1 MALQF
6 YFGGSGAGK
15 SRKLHDFIIEAS
27 GQEPDC
33 NFLLIVP
40 DQFSMQTQ
48 MDLVLEHP
56 NRGIMNIDVL
66 SFGRLTHRI
75 LEEVG
80 HKDMPVLD
88 DTGKSLI
95 LRKVAEAEQQK
106 LAVIGKHLHKIGYI
120 HEVKSAISEFMQYGI
135 GLKELS
141 ELTESAK
148 SRGALYYKLKDLQ
161 LLYAGFLSYIQE
173 KFITTEET
181 LDRLREALPK
191 SEIIRNAVIAFDGFT
206 GFTPIQ
212 YRVIQELMRLTKK
225 VIVTITIDA
234 RENPYRLDGE
244 QKLFH
249 LSKKTV
255 ADLRKLGDAEG
266 VPMLPAVVC
275 GGLAGDGPCAPE
287 TVGNEQGRPAERL
300 PRFWDNP
307 ELAHLERHLFRYPAA
322 PYEGETT
329 RICLLEASTPR
340 EEIRQTCIEIYR
352 LLRGEEVPGRQTG
365 KEKPDGASGRTE
377 EENPEGASVRTGEA
391 SGLHYR
397 DIAVV
402 TGSMETYGN
411 DIEEEFAR
419 FGIPVYM
426 DQTRGILFNPFTEY
440 IRSALQ
446 IVLQDFSKD
455 AVFHYLRTGMCG
467 FAREDIDRLENY
479 IRRFGLRGKKQWGS
493 LFVYKEEDGEEGV
506 AALARYNAMR
516 ENLLEQLAPLLG
528 GYRTAGELVR
538 ALYDFLVKNELQQKL
553 ARYEAKFRAEGEPAK
568 AKEYGQ
574 IYGLVIDLL
583 DQIEGL
589 LKDEPMTFREFAE
602 ILDSGFAEI
611 TVGTIPQNVDR
622 IVIGDI
628 ERTRLKQVKVLFFL
642 GINDGNIP
650 KGTGG
655 GGIISDI
662 DREFLQESGWELA
675 PTPRQQM
682 YIQRLYLY
690 LNMTKPSERL
700 YLSYAKVGND
710 GKSRR
715 PAYLIDTM
723 QKLFPGLTV
732 QRPELWP
739 MEEQLSSGADGILF
753 FTELLREYAAGRLD
767 AEKQRKLY
775 TFFCSYYGNPDWRE
789 TVSGLIDTAFYH
801 YRESPLSRQVT
812 TALYGTVLQNSIS
825 RLEKYAACAYAHFLQ
840 YGLALKERGE
850 YGFEDVDMGNVFHGV
865 LELFSEKLTER
876 GYTWFDFPQ
885 EAGEKMLDE
894 AIEAYAASYGETV
907 LYSSFRNQYLLKRIR
922 RILGRTIR
930 TLQIQLQKGSFLPE
944 HFEMSFSMLEDLDA
958 VNIALTGQEKMKLQG
973 RIDRID
979 TCEEEDVVYVKVID
993 YKSGSR
999 KFDLAA
1005 LYYGLQLQ
1013 LVVYMNAAVEMEQKK
1028 HPGKKVVPAAML
1040 YYHIADPMIEDG
1052 QALTPEQLNQKILQ
1066 ELKTTG
1072 IVNGDDRAVRLLDKE
1087 FTGKSDILP
1096 IERKKDGSFSAYS
1109 SVINEE
1115 EMRTVSDYVNLK
1127 IKELGAGILQ
1137 GNISVNPCE
1146 QNGNSA
1152 CTYCAYRSICGFD
1165 NEIGGFQMRKL
1176 ENLSPDEA
1184 VLRMAEANKS
1194 IG

>member
-1 MALQF
+1 MAFQF

-15 SRKLHDFIIEAS
+15 SRKLHEDMIEAS
-27 GQEPDC
+27 RREPGC
-33 NFLLIVP
+33 NYLLIVP
-40 DQFSMQTQ
+40 DQFTMQTQ

-80 HKDMPVLD
+80 HTDMPVLD

-95 LRKVAEAEQQK
+95 LRKIAETEQQR
-106 LAVIGKHLHKIGYI
+106 LTVIGKHLHKIGYI

-135 GLKELS
+135 GTKALS
-141 ELTESAK
+141 ELTEYAK

-161 LLYAGFLSYIQE
+161 VLYESFLAYIQE

-181 LDRLREALPK
+181 LDRLRQALPK
-191 SEIIRNAVIAFDGFT
+191 SEIIQNCVIAFDGFT

-212 YRVIQELMRLTKK
+212 YRVIQELMRLAKR
-225 VIVTITIDA
+225 VLITITIDT
-234 RENPYRLDGE
+234 RENPYQPDGE

-255 ADLRKLGDAEG
+255 ADLRRLGEAVS

-275 GGLAGDGPCAPE
+275 GKEAAM
-287 TVGNEQGRPAERL
+287 L
-300 PRFWDNP
+300 PRFENNP
-307 ELAHLERHLFRYPAA
+307 ELAHLEQQLFRYPAA
-322 PYEGETT
+322 PYEAETT
-329 RICLLEASTPR
+329 HIHLMEASTPK

-352 LLRGEEVPGRQTG
+352 LLGGE
-365 KEKPDGASGRTE
+365 K
-377 EENPEGASVRTGEA
+377 
-391 SGLHYR
+391 GLHFR

-446 IVLQDFSKD
+446 IVLQDFSRD
-455 AVFHYLRTGMCG
+455 AVFHYLRTGLCG
-467 FAREDIDRLENY
+467 LEREDIDRLENY

-493 LFVYKEEDGEEGV
+493 LFVYKEEEGEKGV
-506 AALARYNAMR
+506 ALLALYNEMR
-516 ENLLEQLAPLLG
+516 ERLLEQLAPLLG
-528 GYRTAGELVR
+528 SFQTAGELVR

-553 ARYEAKFRAEGEPAK
+553 AHYEAKFKAEGEPAK

-589 LKDEPMTFREFAE
+589 LKEESMTLREFAE

-611 TVGTIPQNVDR
+611 KVGTIPQNVDR

-628 ERTRLKQVKVLFFL
+628 ERTRLKQVRVLFFL

-715 PAYLIDTM
+715 PAYLVDTM
-723 QKLFPGLTV
+723 RKLFPGLTIKS
-732 QRPELWP
+732 PEMLP

-753 FTELLREYAAGRLD
+753 FTELLREYAAGRLK
-767 AEKQRKLY
+767 ETEQRKLC
-775 TFFCSYYGNPDWRE
+775 TFFRSYYENPDWRE
-789 TVSGLIDTAFYH
+789 QILRLIDTAFYH

-812 TALYGTVLQNSIS
+812 SALYGTVLHNSVS

-840 YGLALKERGE
+840 YGLALQERGE

-865 LELFSEKLTER
+865 LELFAEKLAEHH
-876 GYTWFDFPQ
+876 YTWFDFPQ
-885 EAGEKMLDE
+885 EAGDKILDE
-894 AIEAYAASYGETV
+894 AIEAYAAGYGGTI
-907 LYSSFRNQYLLKRIR
+907 LYSSARNQHLLKRIR

-958 VNIALTGQEKMKLQG
+958 LNIALTGAEKMKLRG

-1013 LVVYMNAAVEMEQKK
+1013 LVVYMNAAVELEQKK

-1040 YYHIADPMIEDG
+1040 YYHIADPMIEEG

-1066 ELKTTG
+1066 ELKSTG
-1072 IVNGDDRAVRLLDKE
+1072 IVNSDDRAVRLLDNT

-1115 EMRTVSDYVNLK
+1115 DMTTISNYVNQK
-1127 IKELGAGILQ
+1127 IKELGTGILQ

-1146 QNGNSA
+1146 QGGNSS
-1152 CTYCAYRSICGFD
+1152 CSYCAYRSICGYD
-1165 NEIGGFQMRKL
+1165 AEISGFQMRKL
-1176 ENLSPDEA
+1176 EALSPDEA
-1184 VLRMAEANKS
+1184 VLRMAEAN
-1194 IG
+1194 GRNGG

>member
-15 SRKLHDFIIEAS
+15 SRKLHEDIIAAA
-27 GQEPDC
+27 GKEPKR

-40 DQFSMQTQ
+40 DQFTMQTQ

-56 NRGIMNIDVL
+56 NRSIMNIDVL

-80 HKDMPVLD
+80 AEDMPVLD

-95 LRKVAEAEQQK
+95 LRKIAETEQPK
-106 LAVIGKHLHKIGYI
+106 LSVIGKHLHKIGYI

-135 GLKELS
+135 GTKELS
-141 ELTESAK
+141 KLTEYAE

-161 LLYAGFLSYIQE
+161 VLYEGFLSYIQE

-181 LDRLREALPK
+181 LDRLCEALPK
-191 SEIIRNAVIAFDGFT
+191 SEIIRDCVIAFDGFT

-212 YRVIQELMRLTKK
+212 YRVIQELMRLTER
-225 VIVTITIDA
+225 VIVTVTIDA
-234 RENPYRLDGE
+234 GEDPYRMDGE

-249 LSKKTV
+249 LSRKTV
-255 ADLRKLGDAEG
+255 ADLRKLGEDIG
-266 VPMLPAVVC
+266 VLMLPEVFC
-275 GGLAGDGPCAPE
+275 KGIAGW
-287 TVGNEQGRPAERL
+287 L
-300 PRFWDNP
+300 PRFTDNP
-307 ELAHLERHLFRYPAA
+307 ELAHLERQLFRYPAA
-322 PYEGETT
+322 PYEKEPE
-329 RICLLEASTPR
+329 RIRLTEASTPK
-340 EEIRQTCIEIYR
+340 EEVRQTCIEICR
-352 LLRGEEVPGRQTG
+352 LLNRE
-365 KEKPDGASGRTE
+365 D
-377 EENPEGASVRTGEA
+377 
-391 SGLHYR
+391 LHYR

-411 DIEEEFAR
+411 DIEEEFAK
-419 FGIPVYM
+419 FGIPIYM

-446 IVLQDFSKD
+446 IVLKDFNRE
-455 AVFHYLRTGMCG
+455 AVFHYLRTGLCG
-467 FAREDIDRLENY
+467 MERDEIDRLENY
-479 IRRFGLRGKKQWGS
+479 VRRFGLRGRKQWEA
-493 LFVYKEEDGEEGV
+493 LFIYKEEKGEEGV
-506 AALARYNAMR
+506 VLLARYNEMR
-516 ENLLEQLAPLLG
+516 EKLLAQLEPLL
-528 GYRTAGELVR
+528 RSCSTAGELVH
-538 ALYDFLVKNELQQKL
+538 ALYDFLVRNELQQKL
-553 ARYEAKFRAEGEPAK
+553 ARFEAKFQAEGELAR

-589 LKDEPMTFREFAE
+589 LREERISMQEFSE
-602 ILDSGFAEI
+602 ILDAGFAEI

-628 ERTRLKQVKVLFFL
+628 ERTRLKQVRVLFFL

-650 KGTGG
+650 KGNGG

-710 GKSRR
+710 GKSKR

-723 QKLFPGLTV
+723 QKLFPLLV
-732 QRPELWP
+732 IRSPELLP
-739 MEEQLSSGADGILF
+739 MEEQLSNGADGILF

-767 AEKQRKLY
+767 GEEERKLF
-775 TFFCSYYGNPDWRE
+775 TFFKSYYDDPDWRDQI
-789 TVSGLIDTAFYH
+789 VRLIDTAFWH
-801 YRESPLSRQVT
+801 YQESPLSGQVT
-812 TALYGTVLQNSIS
+812 SALYGTVLQNSVS

-840 YGLALKERGE
+840 YGLSLKERGE

-865 LELFSEKLTER
+865 LELFAAKLEER
-876 GYTWFDFPQ
+876 HYTWFDFPQ
-885 EAGEKMLDE
+885 EDGEKMLDE
-894 AIEAYAASYGETV
+894 AIEAYAADYGETI
-907 LYSSFRNQYLLKRIR
+907 LYSSARNQHLLRRIR
-922 RILGRTIR
+922 RILSRTIR

-944 HFEMSFSMLEDLDA
+944 HFEMSFSMLEDLEA

-1013 LVVYMNAAVEMEQKK
+1013 LVVYMNAAVEIERKK

-1052 QALTPEQLNQKILQ
+1052 QTMTPEQLNRKILQ

-1072 IVNGDDRAVRLLDKE
+1072 IVNSDDRAVTLLDRE

-1109 SVINEE
+1109 SVIGEE
-1115 EMRTVSDYVNLK
+1115 DLITVSNYVNHK
-1127 IKELGAGILQ
+1127 IRELGTGILQ

-1146 QNGNSA
+1146 ENGSSS
-1152 CTYCAYRSICGFD
+1152 CTYCAYRSVCGYD
-1165 NEIGGFQMRKL
+1165 NEIAGFQMRQL
-1176 ENLSPDEA
+1176 EHLSPEEA
-1184 VLRMAEANKS
+1184 VLRMRAEEESTDAQT
-1194 IG
+1194 G

>member
-6 YFGGSGAGK
+6 YLGGSGAGK
-15 SRKLHDFIIEAS
+15 SRKLHEDIIAAS
-27 GQEPDC
+27 VREPKR

-40 DQFSMQTQ
+40 DQFTMQTQ

-56 NRGIMNIDVL
+56 NKGIMNIDVL

-80 HKDMPVLD
+80 HTDMPVLD

-95 LRKVAEAEQQK
+95 LRKIAETEQQK
-106 LAVIGKHLHKIGYI
+106 LSVIGKHLHKIGYV

-135 GLKELS
+135 GVEELS
-141 ELTESAK
+141 RLAEYAK

-161 LLYAGFLSYIQE
+161 VLYAGFLSYIQE

-191 SEIIRNAVIAFDGFT
+191 SEIIRDCVIAFDGFT

-212 YRVIQELMRLTKK
+212 YRVIQELMRLAGK
-225 VIVTITIDA
+225 VIVTITIDGG
-234 RENPYRLDGE
+234 ENLFQPDGE

-249 LSKKTV
+249 LSKKTA
-255 ADLRKLGDAEG
+255 ADLRRLGEEAG
-266 VPMLPAVVC
+266 VPMLPATVC
-275 GGLAGDGPCAPE
+275 E
-287 TVGNEQGRPAERL
+287 TGTGRL
-300 PRFWDNP
+300 PRFRENP
-307 ELAHLERHLFRYPAA
+307 ELAHLERHLFRYPVV
-322 PYEGETT
+322 PYDGETT
-329 RICLLEASTPR
+329 RIHLMEASTPK
-340 EEIRQTCIEIYR
+340 EEVRQTCIEIYR
-352 LLRGEEVPGRQTG
+352 LLYGEKAGRETAAGSPGTEDVTG
-365 KEKPDGASGRTE
+365 AEKYPGTA
-377 EENPEGASVRTGEA
+377 
-391 SGLHYR
+391 GLHFR

-426 DQTRGILFNPFTEY
+426 DKTRGILFNPFTEY

-446 IVLQDFSKD
+446 IVLQDFGRD
-455 AVFHYLRTGMCG
+455 AVFHYFRTGLCG
-467 FAREDIDRLENY
+467 FEREDIDRLENY
-479 IRRFGLRGKKQWGS
+479 VRRFGIRGKKSWSS
-493 LFVYKEEDGEEGV
+493 LFVYKEEEGEDGI
-506 AALARYNAMR
+506 ASLALYNEMR
-516 ENLLEQLAPLLG
+516 EKLTEQLAPILVPC
-528 GYRTAGELVR
+528 RTAGELVH
-538 ALYDFLVKNELQQKL
+538 ALYDFLVQNGMQQKL
-553 ARYEAKFRAEGEPAK
+553 ARFEKKFQAEGELAK

-589 LKDEPMTFREFAE
+589 LREEPMTLKEFAE
-602 ILDSGFAEI
+602 ILDAGFAEI

-622 IVIGDI
+622 VVIGDI
-628 ERTRLKQVKVLFFL
+628 ERTRLKQVRVLFFL

-700 YLSYAKVGND
+700 YLSYAKVGKD

-723 QKLFPGLTV
+723 QKLFPGLAI
-732 QRPELWP
+732 RSPELYP
-739 MEEQLSSGADGILF
+739 MEEQLSGGADGIWF
-753 FTELLREYAAGRLD
+753 FTELLREYAAGRLS
-767 AEKQRKLY
+767 EEEQRKLF
-775 TFFCSYYGNPDWRE
+775 TFFRSYYDNPDWRAQIGQL
-789 TVSGLIDTAFYH
+789 VDTAFYQ
-801 YRESPLSRQVT
+801 YRESPLSKRVT
-812 TALYGTVLQNSIS
+812 TALYGIMLQNSVS

-840 YGLALKERGE
+840 YGLMLKERGE

-865 LELFSEKLTER
+865 LELFAQKLAEH
-876 GYTWFDFPQ
+876 GYTWFDFPK
-885 EAGEKMLDE
+885 EDGEKMLDE
-894 AIEAYAASYGETV
+894 AIEAYAVTYGGTI
-907 LYSSFRNQYLLKRIR
+907 LYSSARNQYLLKRIR
-922 RILGRTIR
+922 RILGRTVR

-958 VNIALTGQEKMKLQG
+958 VNIALTGQEKMKLRG

-979 TCEEEDVVYVKVID
+979 TCEEEDTVYVKVID
-993 YKSGSR
+993 YKSGNR

-1013 LVVYMNAAVEMEQKK
+1013 LVVYMNAAVEIEQKK
-1028 HPGKKVVPAAML
+1028 HPEKKVVPAAML

-1052 QALTPEQLNQKILQ
+1052 QELTPEQLNRKILQ

-1072 IVNGDDRAVRLLDKE
+1072 IVNSDDRAVSLLDKE
-1087 FTGKSDILP
+1087 LTGKSDILP
-1096 IERKKDGSFSAYS
+1096 VERKKDGSFSAHS
-1109 SVINEE
+1109 SVMSEE
-1115 EMRTVSDYVNLK
+1115 DLKTISDYVNYK
-1127 IKELGAGILQ
+1127 IKELGTGILQ

-1146 QNGNSA
+1146 QNGNSS
-1152 CTYCAYRSICGFD
+1152 CTYCSYKSICGYD
-1165 NEIGGFQMRKL
+1165 AEIGGYGMRKL
-1176 ENLSPDEA
+1176 ENLPPDEA
-1184 VLRMAEANKS
+1184 VLLMKAACGDEKELL
-1194 IG
+1194 